1 VRRPRRPADAGQA
14 GARVDDQA
22 GHPGGQGDADVEGGD
37 VQSAAQRPGLTQ
49 DAKHPGV
56 HSRIGQEATGGEECR
71 ERNHHRGDVR
81 GQRDGG
87 VRRVPGLRREEV
99 AYVAGVSTDYYT
111 RLEQGRHPHVSE
123 AVLDAVARALRLDD
137 DERGHLFDLARP
149 GATRPRR
156 HRPER
161 VQRVRPE
168 VHQML
173 DFLNGVSPAFVA
185 NHRQDVLAANRLARA
200 LITDWDTLPYRE
212 RNFARYVLLDPG
224 ARELYLNWHEAVVN
238 VPEFGSWWDSHRVAQ
253 CVHGTQRFQH
263 LVVGEITLHHETLV
277 FPADPGQTV
286 CVYTAEPGS
295 ASAQSLAL
303 LASWSAP
310 ESTAAPEPAEA
321 DPGAA

>member
-1 VRRPRRPADAGQA
+1 MERNAELGDFLRTRRARMSPADAGVA
-14 GARVDDQA
+14 
-22 GHPGGQGDADVEGGD
+22 PGGGF
-37 VQSAAQRPGLTQ
+37 
-49 DAKHPGV
+49 
-56 HSRIGQEATGGEECR
+56 
-71 ERNHHRGDVR
+71 
-81 GQRDGG
+81 
-87 VRRVPGLRREEV
+87 RRVPGLRREEV

-111 RLEQGRHPHVSE
+111 RLEQGRHPNVSE

-137 DERGHLFDLARP
+137 DERGHLFD
-149 GATRPRR
+149 
-156 HRPER
+156 
-161 VQRVRPE
+161 Q
-168 VHQML
+168 
-173 DFLNGVSPAFVA
+173 
-185 NHRQDVLAANRLARA
+185 LARA

-224 ARELYLNWHEAVVN
+224 ARELYLNWHEVAETVVADLRLEAGRHPDDARLNELIGEAVVK

-263 LVVGEITLHHETLV
+263 PVVGEITLHHETLV

-295 ASAQSLAL
+295 ASAQALAL

-310 ESTAAPEPAEA
+310 ENTAAPEPAEA